1 MEDGR
6 DGIALRF
13 LHAPPRAEKASDS
26 GNKEKK
32 DERGR
37 PRKLVRFLDRERSPI
52 PSALRRL

>member
-1 MEDGR
+1 MADGR

-13 LHAPPRAEKASDS
+13 LHAPKAEKASDTA
-26 GNKEKK
+26 NKEKK